1 MNSTI
6 KDAMSK
12 YTLPILYSEDLYSNY
27 LMKNLMQQSIYT
39 DKIDKNT
46 IKIRKIMEDMSY
58 SFNVTAPELQI
69 DFSKIA
75 KDLTSENPLAF
86 VEVNGEVWMGYVV
99 VEDGLASKGD
109 LINGT
114 THTDPIN
121 PCTVHICISP
131 SDFAKWKEYYQG
143 VRDERWPAEYRNKG
157 QVNVS
162 FPSL

>member
-1 MNSTI
+1 MNSII

-12 YTLPILYSEDLYSNY
+12 YTIQYPEDSYSDY
-27 LMKNLMQQSIYT
+27 LRNSLMQSTYT
-39 DKIDKNT
+39 DRIDRDT
-46 IKIRKIMEDMSY
+46 IKIRKVMKDMSY

-86 VEVNGEVWMGYVV
+86 VEANGAEWMGYIV

-114 THTDPIN
+114 THSDPIN
-121 PCTVHICISP
+121 PCTVHICTSP
-131 SDFAKWKEYYQG
+131 SDFTKWKEYYQG
-143 VRDERWPAEYRNKG
+143 VRDEMWPDEYRNKSVV
-157 QVNVS
+157 QIS
-162 FPSL
+162 FPSLK